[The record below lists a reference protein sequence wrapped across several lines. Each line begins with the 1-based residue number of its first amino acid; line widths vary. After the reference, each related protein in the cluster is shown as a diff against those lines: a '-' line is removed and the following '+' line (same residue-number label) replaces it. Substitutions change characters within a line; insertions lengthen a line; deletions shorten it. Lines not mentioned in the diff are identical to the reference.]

1 MNKAA
6 YIAAL
11 RQELLALPE
20 SEREAAVLYY
30 SEYFDDAGPEQEEA
44 VAAELGSPEEVARNI
59 LNSVPGVPEPLYR
72 QRTNAGSS
80 SGSNAAGPTE
90 AGRNRSH
97 AGYSGYDGNKTEKTV
112 LPAASDNSGIKL
124 LLVIVLAVITIPVW
138 VPLVCS
144 VAGILFALI
153 VAAVAVAAG
162 LTVAALAILAAG
174 VALSVL
180 SFVFWPGFLPV
191 LLLCGTGLMLAG
203 AGLICVTAGIWV
215 FAQLFPRI
223 IRGIVYVC
231 RLPFNKRG
239 NQK

>member
-30 SEYFDDAGPEQEEA
+30 SEYFDDAGPEREEA
-44 VAAELGSPEEVARNI
+44 VAAELGSPEEAARNI

-72 QRTNAGSS
+72 QRANAGTG
-80 SGSNAAGPTE
+80 SGSNTAGSAE

-97 AGYSGYDGNKTEKTV
+97 AGCSGYGGNRTERTV
-112 LPAASDNSGIKL
+112 PPAASDNSGIKL

-203 AGLICVTAGIWV
+203 AGLICITAGIWV

-231 RLPFNKRG
+231 RLPFNKKG
-239 NQK
+239 TQK